1 MDKSRGIKLNIYA
14 IIMAGGGGTRFWPL
28 SRKEEPKQFLNLS
41 GKELMINET
50 IDRITGVIPKK
61 DIFIVTNH
69 SQMEKMEKA
78 TGTRIQKEH
87 ILSEPAARNTAA
99 CIGYAA
105 IEILKKY
112 GDGIM
117 CIFPSD
123 HFIKDEITFSRTLMS
138 AINVAEKEDKLVTM
152 GITPTF
158 PSTGYGYI
166 RYDKE
171 KRCTEAYKVI
181 EFKEKPDL
189 ETAERYVKSGEYAWN
204 SGMFVWRAST
214 ILRHFEELLPD
225 IYEKLLIIGD
235 AMNTPDEEKVIS
247 QIYPDIRSISI
258 DYGIMEKA
266 DDVVVIP
273 AEFGW
278 SDVGSWDNLG
288 VLYEA
293 DENGNVIHGHH
304 IGIDTTNSVIYAKN
318 KLVATIDVD
327 NIVVVETDD
336 TVLVCNKD
344 KSQEVRKIVDIL
356 QSQGQ
361 DKYL

>member
-1 MDKSRGIKLNIYA
+1 MNTYG

-28 SRKEEPKQFLNLS
+28 SRKETPKQLLNLS

-50 IDRITGVIPKK
+50 IDRITSVIPKK

-69 SQMEKMEKA
+69 SQVGKMEEA
-78 TGTRIQKEH
+78 TKTRIQKEH

-105 IEILKKY
+105 MEIIKKY

-117 CIFPSD
+117 CIFPAD
-123 HFIKDEITFSRTLMS
+123 HFIKDELTFSKTLVS

-166 RYDKE
+166 KYDKVD
-171 KRCTEAYKVI
+171 TEGEAFKVL
-181 EFKEKPDL
+181 EFKEKPDE
-189 ETAERYVKSGEYAWN
+189 ETAKKYVESGEYAWN
-204 SGMFVWRAST
+204 SGMFVWKAST
-214 ILRHFEELLPD
+214 ILKYFEKLLPD
-225 IYEKLLIIGD
+225 IYENLKTMGD
-235 AMNTPDEEKVIS
+235 AMDTSEEENVIS
-247 QIYPDIRSISI
+247 RIYPDIRSISI

-293 DENGNVIHGHH
+293 DDNGNIVHGNH
-304 IGIDTTNSVIYAKN
+304 IGVDTKNSVIYAKN
-318 KLVATIDVD
+318 KLIATIDVK
-327 NIVVVETDD
+327 NVVVVETDD
-336 TVLVCNKD
+336 TVLVCKKD
-344 KSQEVRKIVDIL
+344 KSQNVRKIVDIL
-356 QSQGQ
+356 KEQGREE
-361 DKYL
+361 YL

>member
-1 MDKSRGIKLNIYA
+1 MNTYG

-28 SRKEEPKQFLNLS
+28 SRKETPKQLLNLS

-50 IDRITGVIPKK
+50 IDRITSVIPKK

-69 SQMEKMEKA
+69 SQVGKMEEA
-78 TGTRIQKEH
+78 TKTRIQKEH

-105 IEILKKY
+105 MEIIKKY

-117 CIFPSD
+117 CIFPAD
-123 HFIKDEITFSRTLMS
+123 HFIKDELTFSKTLVS
-138 AINVAEKEDKLVTM
+138 AIKVAEDEDKLVTM

-166 RYDKE
+166 KYDKVDTE
-171 KRCTEAYKVI
+171 GEAYRVL
-181 EFKEKPDL
+181 EFKEKPNE
-189 ETAERYVKSGEYAWN
+189 ETAKKYVESGEYAWN
-204 SGMFVWRAST
+204 SGMFVWKAST
-214 ILRHFEELLPD
+214 ILKYFKKLLPD
-225 IYEKLLIIGD
+225 IYENLKIMGD
-235 AMNTPDEEKVIS
+235 AMDTLEEENVIS
-247 QIYPDIRSISI
+247 SIYPNIRSISI

-293 DENGNVIHGHH
+293 DDNGNIVHGNH
-304 IGIDTTNSVIYAKN
+304 IGVDTKDSVIYAKN
-318 KLVATIDVD
+318 KLIATIDVK
-327 NIVVVETDD
+327 NVVVVETDD
-336 TVLVCNKD
+336 TVLVCKKD
-344 KSQEVRKIVDIL
+344 RSQDVRKIVDIL
-356 QSQGQ
+356 KEQGREE
-361 DKYL
+361 YL